1 MKWTKLELPVSALV
15 VCLGLGSAAPATT
28 RLSAMD
34 LSSEAL
40 ATEST
45 PSVAW
50 STGAPT
56 SGAPSSVAAACS
68 ATVTQHP
75 DAGNQHA
82 DNCSPLA
89 YGSNPASSGTHYGS
103 WAAYKTY
110 PKGVPPGFLVHSL
123 EHGALVI
130 GYNCPG
136 ECKDEVAMVQAWI
149 NSLPGD
155 PVCFGDRNKII
166 LAPNP
171 ALEMRWGAAAWG
183 WTWKAPCLDTASLA
197 AFFRAHYGKA
207 AEAAVCGGG
216 SDLSAIGWCPD
227 ALAKPRGIAQRGFP
241 GAVGTRTLWTG
252 SLANRER
259 ITVEAA
265 LPNGAVLETA
275 DLGEAGPGLARAD
288 WDEAAFRL
296 RNPSAG
302 KVMLRVRTSTGR
314 PLAVQ
319 ALTLSP

>member
-15 VCLGLGSAAPATT
+15 VCLGLGATS
-28 RLSAMD
+28 LG
-34 LSSEAL
+34 
-40 ATEST
+40 
-45 PSVAW
+45 AW

-68 ATVTQHP
+68 ASVAQHP
-75 DAGNQHA
+75 DEGNGHA
-82 DNCSPLA
+82 VICSQLA
-89 YGSNPASSGTHYGS
+89 YGTNPPSSGVHYDGN

-136 ECKDEVAMVQAWI
+136 ECKDEVALVQAWI
-149 NSLPGD
+149 NSLPAD

-183 WTWKAPCLDTASLA
+183 WTWKATCLDTASLA

-227 ALAKPRGIAQRGFP
+227 ALARPRMDARRGFP
-241 GAVGTRTLWTG
+241 GAIGTRTLWTG
-252 SLANRER
+252 SLAKRTR

-275 DLGEAGPGLARAD
+275 DLEEAGPGMARAD

-314 PLAVQ
+314 QLAVQ
-319 ALTLSP
+319 AFTLSP